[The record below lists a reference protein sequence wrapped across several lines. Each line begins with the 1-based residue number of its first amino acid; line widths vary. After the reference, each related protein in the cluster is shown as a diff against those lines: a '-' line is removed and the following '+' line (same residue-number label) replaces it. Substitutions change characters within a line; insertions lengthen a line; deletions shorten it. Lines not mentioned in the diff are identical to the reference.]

1 MAASIF
7 GKRDPS
13 TVVYGWFG
21 ARVYSSDTC
30 QEVFFRESMLVE
42 KKQDLRRES
51 MALLGTSTGC
61 RMEEGGQLVLSI

>member
-1 MAASIF
+1 MATSIF

-21 ARVYSSDTC
+21 ARVCSSGTC
-30 QEVFFRESMLVE
+30 QEVLVRESMLVE
-42 KKQDLRRES
+42 KQHDLRKES
-51 MALLGTSTGC
+51 MALLGASTGC